1 MYFITIISF
10 VCIIFINLTFEQ
22 GPGSFEVRE
31 HSLSRPYANVFA
43 TSHSY
48 WQLTGNTL
56 VTDRYIRLTSDAQSK
71 AGGLWNTVP
80 VSYSDW
86 EMHVSFKVH
95 GGGTTLFGD
104 GFVIWYVRDPKLTGT
119 YKTYLK
125 SPVFGYADNFNGL
138 AIIMD
143 TYSNRIDNYNHIY
156 PYISTG
162 TKDYSPVF
170 GYADHFNG
178 LAIIM
183 DTYSNRIDNYNHIYP
198 YISAVINNGS
208 LHYDHDR
215 DGADLNIAG
224 CEAAFRGRDIDTLVA
239 IRYQNNRLTV
249 STDIDGENT
258 WKECFSIDNIQLPTY
273 YYFGFSAA
281 TGELSDNHDI
291 ISVHTY
297 QLDLSEQ
304 RQKEDRKNIIP
315 SAPSAHMGQIDDD
328 TAKTSKWSTLKI
340 FLLVLLLIILC
351 LSGIGAFYYM
361 KQHRYHSSRLY

>member
-125 SPVFGYADNFNGL
+125 SPVFGYADN
-138 AIIMD
+138 
-143 TYSNRIDNYNHIY
+143 
-156 PYISTG
+156 
-162 TKDYSPVF
+162 
-170 GYADHFNG
+170 FNG